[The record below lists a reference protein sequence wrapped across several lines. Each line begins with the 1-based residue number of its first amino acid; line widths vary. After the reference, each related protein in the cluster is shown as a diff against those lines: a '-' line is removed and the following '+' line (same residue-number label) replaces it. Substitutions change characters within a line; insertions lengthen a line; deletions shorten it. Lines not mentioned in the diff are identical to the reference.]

1 MKRLKFRFQSRKRK
15 KEEKETTVKEVSV
28 KKAEIEEAVVA
39 DTKKDLDPVLIREA
53 VEVEE
58 EETLSQNLALE
69 AVLPQV
75 IADVQKEKEADNYGN
90 GKY

>member
-1 MKRLKFRFQSRKRK
+1 MTVET
-15 KEEKETTVKEVSV
+15 KEKEVSV

-39 DTKKDLDPVLIREA
+39 DIKKDLDPVLIREV

-75 IADVQKEKEADNYGN
+75 MADAQKEKEADNYGN